1 MRPCGA
7 GAAGALPRQAE
18 PVLERVC
25 QPPLRQAGAHQ
36 RQADLA
42 LQGRALGGCGG
53 RERGVA
59 RRQQPRR
66 AARERAAVK
75 EDQPGLVLADL
86 LVLGPRGGG
95 AVAARR
101 RAAVAR
107 RGRRLAQRVHGGPLD
122 AAAQD
127 GFPVLAALL
136 HRVRSKLGH
145 RAPLRV
151 LPERL
156 RLACGP
162 RPGEPAAPVRACD
175 KAGGRAELFVE
186 ACELAGT
193 RCTDAGPASVQSFC
207 EQH

>member
-1 MRPCGA
+1 VSCSSPWARSARPCTVMFSCTRPLGWACTPSAHTRAPVRA
-7 GAAGALPRQAE
+7 GATGSPLAAG
-18 PVLERVC
+18 
-25 QPPLRQAGAHQ
+25 PLSQAGAHQ

-42 LQGRALGGCGG
+42 LQGRALGGRGG

-101 RAAVAR
+101 RAAVAAR
-107 RGRRLAQRVHGGPLD
+107 RGRRLAQCVHGGPLD
-122 AAAQD
+122 AATQD

-136 HRVRSKLGH
+136 HRVCSQLGH

-156 RLACGP
+156 RLACGR
-162 RPGEPAAPVRACD
+162 RPP
-175 KAGGRAELFVE
+175 
-186 ACELAGT
+186 T
-193 RCTDAGPASVQSFC
+193 R
-207 EQH
+207 